1 VQAPLLPLT
10 PKRSEAFGRFFSSL
24 VSLDEVIRY
33 LKECD
38 EAVDAETDNAEELLS
53 RANRKRAS
61 QGLPLFTLLPGIPT
75 QTKRRDKPERTKK
88 VASPRPPPPREKEPN
103 ERAVSSLCRQ
113 REPLSPP
120 FFDHLSR
127 ASGIFADIR
136 ERATNLGTVHFSA
149 VFPRRIGGFCTVPNN
164 VCFSTTSL
172 NGRFHGECSSD
183 PRGELLAAGGRS
195 ARDGDLLKLAERY
208 DALAKA
214 ASGD

>member
-88 VASPRPPPPREKEPN
+88 VASPRPPL
-103 ERAVSSLCRQ
+103 RARKSRMSAPCR
-113 REPLSPP
+113 
-120 FFDHLSR
+120 
-127 ASGIFADIR
+127 
-136 ERATNLGTVHFSA
+136 
-149 VFPRRIGGFCTVPNN
+149 
-164 VCFSTTSL
+164 
-172 NGRFHGECSSD
+172 
-183 PRGELLAAGGRS
+183 RS
-195 ARDGDLLKLAERY
+195 ADSVSPFPHPFLTIYRGRQAFSRTSESAPLI
-208 DALAKA
+208 
-214 ASGD
+214 